1 MEAPTIMIADDD
13 YTVRQLLKTALQ
25 KDGYEVIEASTG
37 PKALGEILAS
47 KPDLVL
53 LDIDMPGANG
63 YTVCRELRADRDCGD
78 IPVIF
83 ITAKDSPADIQ
94 RAYSVGGSDYIMK
107 PFHMREVR
115 ARVSAQLRLAVTSRE
130 LEKSQAELLR
140 AQKLE
145 AIGQLAAGVAHEIN
159 TPAQFVGDNT
169 RFLEESF
176 SDLVGLLTGLQ
187 AMVSSPDDQGD
198 ADSLLKKIASDLEE
212 ADVEYLLENIPRA
225 LERSIH
231 GLDRISKIVKAMK
244 EFSHPGCSEKEQ
256 VNINRAIESTAT
268 VARNEW
274 KYVADVEFDLDPDL
288 PAVPCLL
295 GDFNQVVLNLIV
307 NAAHAIA
314 DGISDEGEERGKI
327 TVTTRSVGDCVEIRI
342 KDTGTGI
349 PEDIQKRIFDPFFT
363 TKEVGKGTGQGLA
376 IAHSVI
382 TDGHGGSIHCESV
395 VGEGT
400 TFVISLPIS
409 EPSSTR
415 TAA

>member
-1 MEAPTIMIADDD
+1 
-13 YTVRQLLKTALQ
+13 
-25 KDGYEVIEASTG
+25 
-37 PKALGEILAS
+37 
-47 KPDLVL
+47 
-53 LDIDMPGANG
+53 
-63 YTVCRELRADRDCGD
+63 
-78 IPVIF
+78 
-83 ITAKDSPADIQ
+83 
-94 RAYSVGGSDYIMK
+94 
-107 PFHMREVR
+107 
-115 ARVSAQLRLAVTSRE
+115 
-130 LEKSQAELLR
+130 
-140 AQKLE
+140 
-145 AIGQLAAGVAHEIN
+145 
-159 TPAQFVGDNT
+159 
-169 RFLEESF
+169 
-176 SDLVGLLTGLQ
+176 
-187 AMVSSPDDQGD
+187 
-198 ADSLLKKIASDLEE
+198 
-212 ADVEYLLENIPRA
+212 
-225 LERSIH
+225 
-231 GLDRISKIVKAMK
+231 MK

-314 DGISDEGEERGKI
+314 DEISDDGEERGKI

-409 EPSSTR
+409 EPSSAR